1 MIGFSVRQVKRRV
14 SSDTVARYRGIPTA
28 NISDCMSR
36 LTAAGARIRPMHRKG
51 GLVGPAFTVK
61 TRPGDNLLVHK
72 ALDMAQPG
80 DVIVVDVG
88 GDLTNSIIG
97 EIMSSYARMRG
108 IAGLVINGAIRD
120 YDSLSKADYPVFAA
134 GISHRGPLRS
144 GPGEIGRA
152 IAIDGM
158 VIEPGDLIVGD
169 GDGIMC
175 VPFEQTEEV
184 HKAVTKKVEVE
195 TKALADILAGK
206 TSDRSWVDQ
215 ALKELGCEFED

>member
-1 MIGFSVRQVKRRV
+1 MIGFSVRQVEKRV
-14 SSDTVARYRGIPTA
+14 SPETVAKFRGVPTA

-36 LTAAGARIRPMHRKG
+36 MAAGGSRIRPMHSEG
-51 GLVGPAFTVK
+51 HLVGPAFTVK
-61 TRPGDNLLVHK
+61 TRPGDNILVHK

-80 DVIVVDVG
+80 DVIVVDAG

-97 EIMSSYARMRG
+97 EIMSSYAEARG

-120 YDSLSKADYPVFAA
+120 YSSLKRSTYPVFAA
-134 GISHRGPLRS
+134 GVSHRGPLRS
-144 GPGEIGRA
+144 GPGEIGRT

-175 VPFEQTEEV
+175 IPYDQTTEVFE
-184 HKAVTKKVEVE
+184 AVSKKIEAE
-195 TKALADILAGK
+195 TKSLADIKAGK
-206 TSDRSWVDQ
+206 LSDRAWVDK
-215 ALKELGCEFED
+215 ALKELGCVYES

>member
-1 MIGFSVRQVKRRV
+1 MIGFSICGVKRRV
-14 SSDTVARYRGIPTA
+14 SPDYVAKYKGIPTA

-36 LTAAGARIRPMHRKG
+36 MAAAGARIRPMHANG

-72 ALDMAQPG
+72 ALDMAESG

-108 IAGLVINGAIRD
+108 IAGFVINGAIRD
-120 YDSLSKADYPVFAA
+120 YDSISKADYPVFAA
-134 GISHRGPLRS
+134 GVSHRGPLRS

-175 VPFEQTEEV
+175 VPFDQVDAV
-184 HKAVTKKVEVE
+184 HKAVVKKIEIE

-206 TSDRSWVDQ
+206 ASDRSWVDK
-215 ALKELGCEFED
+215 ALKELGCEFEG